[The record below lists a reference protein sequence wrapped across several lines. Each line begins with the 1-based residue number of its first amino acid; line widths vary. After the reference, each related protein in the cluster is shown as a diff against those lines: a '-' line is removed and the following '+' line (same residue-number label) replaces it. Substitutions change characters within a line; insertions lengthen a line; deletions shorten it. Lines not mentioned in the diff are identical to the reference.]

1 MQAENLYGHIK
12 QMQLLRI
19 MLLEMGLLTL
29 LITGENT
36 QESGFMQSQKT
47 MTIIITFKG
56 NIVSNYKS
64 LSTNF

>member
-1 MQAENLYGHIK
+1 
-12 QMQLLRI
+12 